1 MRSIYLLAATALA
14 TALAAACSS
23 DPAGGLSNGGGR
35 GGSGEYT
42 DDPQAGQTGSGSGSD
57 VDPSTD
63 PGAPPPGVES
73 NEAKAFYLQ
82 KIHAPLASACASC
95 HATGTEGAPVF
106 MDKDASKTYAML
118 EARGYIVPS
127 SMLVRKGAHKGPA
140 LTPELTGLI
149 GDWVTLEGKVRGGK
163 APVNIFAKLG
173 DCVDAAKFD
182 AINLDDMRTIKRDG
196 ENANN
201 CTGCNQA
208 RCTTCHKEG
217 EAGFHASFGGLGT
230 STVDIL
236 KQNGRSPEGVYLITK
251 YVATNGTTLI
261 ASTALKDKATATKTD
276 VNYGHP
282 LYEVGASSDAA
293 LQAFAQ
299 DIITKYN
306 AKQCGQ

>member
-1 MRSIYLLAATALA
+1 MRSLSLVAATALA

-23 DPAGGLSNGGGR
+23 DPADGLTTGSR
-35 GGSGEYT
+35 APGSGEYA
-42 DDPQAGQTGSGSGSD
+42 DDPQAGGGAGGGGAGGSAT
-57 VDPSTD
+57 DPST
-63 PGAPPPGVES
+63 PPPGVES

-82 KIHAPLASACASC
+82 KIHTPLASACASC

-106 MDKDASKTYAML
+106 MDNDSSKTYAML

-140 LTPELTGLI
+140 LAADLASLI
-149 GDWVTLEGKVRGGK
+149 AEWVTLEGKVRGGK
-163 APVNIFAKLG
+163 APVNLFAKLG
-173 DCVDAAKFD
+173 GCVDAAKFD
-182 AINLDDMRTIKRDG
+182 AINLDDLRTIKRDG

-230 STVDIL
+230 DTVDAL
-236 KQNGRSPEGVYLITK
+236 KQNARSPEGVYLITK
-251 YVATNGTTLI
+251 YIATNGTTLI
-261 ASTALKDKATATKTD
+261 PSTALKDKATATKTD

-282 LYEVGASSDAA
+282 LYEVGGNVDAA